1 MFPIN
6 RTRPAANFLRGAAAL
21 AAAPLLLVACS
32 STDSTPAPARAADA
46 VTIQNQWIKAAHSD
60 MSAAFGELTNT
71 GDKTLTVVSAT
82 SPASARVELHEVVA
96 DASGTKTM
104 RPKKGGFVIPPR
116 GSHAL
121 APGADHIMFMGLNGP
136 LRTGSETPVTLSFD
150 DGSTMTFTA
159 QVRDFPGNQENYV
172 PDGDHQAGAP
182 APALA
187 PGA

>member
-1 MFPIN
+1 MFPV
-6 RTRPAANFLRGAAAL
+6 TRPSRVIRGAVAL
-21 AAAPLLLVACS
+21 AATPLLLVACS
-32 STDSTPAPARAADA
+32 SNDSTPASARAADA
-46 VTIQNQWIKAAHSD
+46 ITIQDQWIKAADSG

-71 GDKTLTVVSAT
+71 GDKALTVVSAT
-82 SPASARVELHEVVA
+82 SPASERVELHEVVA
-96 DASGTKTM
+96 DATGTKTM
-104 RPKKGGFVIPPR
+104 RPKKGGFVVPAG
-116 GSHAL
+116 GSLAL

-172 PDGDHQAGAP
+172 PDGDHHAGAP
-182 APALA
+182 APTPA

>member
-6 RTRPAANFLRGAAAL
+6 RTHPSRLLRGTAAL

-32 STDSTPAPARAADA
+32 STDSTPAPTRAADA
-46 VTIQNQWIKAAHSD
+46 ITIQDQWIKAADSE
-60 MSAAFGELTNT
+60 MSAAFGELTNR
-71 GDKTLTVVSAT
+71 GDKALTVVSAT

-104 RPKKGGFVIPPR
+104 RPKKGGFVIPAH
-116 GSHAL
+116 GSLAL

-172 PDGDHQAGAP
+172 PDGDHHAGAP
-182 APALA
+182 APAHT